1 MEKYSYL
8 CFVGHNYIFCIMK
21 RREIKKD
28 INSLCGDLFAEC
40 VALLHYKNKPDS
52 KDVENV
58 MLTILK
64 LQDDMVSRLSHV
76 EPGNTKLFFKKLR
89 EDLLTRT
96 EEIVEQ
102 IKALA

>member
-1 MEKYSYL
+1 
-8 CFVGHNYIFCIMK
+8 MK

-28 INSLCGDLFAEC
+28 INELCADLFAEC
-40 VALLHYKNKPDS
+40 VALLHYKNKTET

-76 EPGNTKLFFKKLR
+76 EPGCTKLYFKKLR
-89 EDLLTRT
+89 EDLKTRT

>member
-1 MEKYSYL
+1 
-8 CFVGHNYIFCIMK
+8 MK

-40 VALLHYKNKPDS
+40 VALLQYKKETNK

-58 MLTILK
+58 MLTILEM
-64 LQDDMVSRLSHV
+64 QNEMITRLSHV
-76 EPGNTKLFFKKLR
+76 EPGSTKLFFKKMR
-89 EDLLTRT
+89 EDLLART
-96 EEIVEQ
+96 EDIVEQ

>member
-1 MEKYSYL
+1 
-8 CFVGHNYIFCIMK
+8 MK

-40 VALLHYKNKPDS
+40 VALLQYKKDIDK

-58 MLTILK
+58 MLTIL
-64 LQDDMVSRLSHV
+64 QMQNDMISRLSHV
-76 EPGNTKLFFKKLR
+76 EPGSTRLFFKKMR
-89 EDLLTRT
+89 EDLLART
-96 EEIVEQ
+96 GDIVEQ

>member
-1 MEKYSYL
+1 
-8 CFVGHNYIFCIMK
+8 MK

-28 INSLCGDLFAEC
+28 INSLCADLFAEC
-40 VALLHYKNKPDS
+40 VALLHYKNKTDI

-76 EPGNTKLFFKKLR
+76 EPGSTKLFFKKMR
-89 EDLLTRT
+89 EELLTRT
-96 EEIVEQ
+96 EEIVEH

>member
-1 MEKYSYL
+1 
-8 CFVGHNYIFCIMK
+8 MK

-40 VALLHYKNKPDS
+40 VALLQYKKETNK

-58 MLTILK
+58 MLTIL
-64 LQDDMVSRLSHV
+64 QMQNEMITRLSHV
-76 EPGNTKLFFKKLR
+76 EPGSTKLFFKKMR
-89 EDLLTRT
+89 EDLLART
-96 EEIVEQ
+96 EGIVEQ